1 MYGLEERLFAGILD
15 NSPLKHGKRLY
26 GCGLM
31 CRKPA
36 DVVLGRGPS
45 DPPLRVFLNIGC
57 YNEEVRAQ
65 LVALNEEV
73 ECIVL

>member
-1 MYGLEERLFAGILD
+1 MYGLEEQLFAGVLD

-26 GCGLM
+26 GCGLI

-36 DVVLGRGPS
+36 DVVTGRDAS
-45 DPPLRVFLNIGC
+45 ALPLRVFLNIGC
-57 YNEEVRAQ
+57 YNEEVRSQ
-65 LVALNEEV
+65 LLALNAEV